1 MIRLNLLTILYYK
14 QLFNLQ
20 NHDFIWINDGHKPV
34 LYELSRETPSIDIP
48 SSVYLSLKIIRS
60 ILRTGL
66 LAAVFVGCGEVLMDF
81 FSMFFLFLKHWR
93 NRKERFL
100 EFQIFV
106 IFSIRTS
113 NVLEAA
119 ILCRGFQFSPS
130 VSIFFRKKLL
140 MVLELL
146 HQYQ

>member
-1 MIRLNLLTILYYK
+1 MISFESMMVTSLFLYK
-14 QLFNLQ
+14 
-20 NHDFIWINDGHKPV
+20 
-34 LYELSRETPSIDIP
+34 LSRATPSIDIP
-48 SSVYLSLKIIRS
+48 SIVFLSLKIIRS
-60 ILRTGL
+60 ILRTGQ

-100 EFQIFV
+100 EFLIFLLFFPFV
-106 IFSIRTS
+106 PPMFWK
-113 NVLEAA
+113 L
-119 ILCRGFQFSPS
+119 QFCVGDFNFHLQYP
-130 VSIFFRKKLL
+130 IFFRKKLL